1 VTHRLQL
8 YLLGAPQVIL
18 DGQPL
23 AALTS
28 AKAQALLFYLA
39 FTGHTHTR
47 AALASLLWGDV
58 SDASARTNL
67 RKALQALREHLA
79 PWLSTSRDQI
89 GFAADAAYW
98 TDVREFKSALHDA
111 RDGDVDRL
119 QHGLDLYRGDF
130 LHGFYVRNAPD
141 FETWWLSEEAELREQ
156 ALDGYG
162 KLADLFIERDEL
174 DRAIVAVRRSLVIE
188 PWREKAHRRLMTLL
202 AQNGQR
208 SAALAQYEICQAMLA
223 DELGVEP
230 GAETAELYRRILDGE
245 LVELV
250 SSHRSSPRRYH
261 RPAFLDSMAPTAVAA
276 QERLVG
282 RAGHLSR
289 LDAILAAACS
299 GHGQMAFVSGEA
311 GWGKTS
317 LLAEFVRRAQ
327 EDHPALIVV
336 SGICT
341 TATGAGD
348 PYLPFRAMLQMLIAH
363 VEQPWSTGAISQSHA
378 LRLWNFLP
386 RVVEALVAR
395 GRHLVGSFLP
405 GQTLLQQALAH
416 DAIDRKLLEQVQS
429 LTAQA
434 QRQGD
439 RGNQERIFEE
449 IGDVVQTLA
458 SQQPLLLVVDDLHWA
473 DASSV
478 NLLFH
483 LARCLRQSP
492 VLMVGAYRPEDLAL
506 ERDNGKHP
514 LIEPLNE
521 FQRMFGDVWVR
532 LDQIQ
537 PQEMRP
543 FVDALIDLEPNR
555 LDDGFR
561 SALATH
567 TGAHPL
573 FTVEMLRTMRE
584 RGDLLLDDAGQWIA
598 KSNLDWNTLPP
609 RVEGVI
615 ETRIHRLGTELR
627 GLLSV
632 ASVEGEIFTAQ
643 TIARAVNTDERNLVR
658 MLDRDADARH
668 RLIQEQGVRRVGDQR
683 LSTYRFRHNLFQRYL
698 YGQLS
703 ESEREFLHEDV
714 GRALEQ
720 LYGDYASEIA
730 VELAF
735 HFESAGIPEKAIYYL
750 HRAANQAIQLSA
762 HETAIAHLTRGLHLL
777 SHAPPSVD
785 RSRQELAL
793 CAVLGRAQRYAGQV
807 SSALE
812 TFQRVA
818 ALARELGAVEE
829 LAQAAIGFEET
840 RWRYHLPAAPAVVL
854 LQEALHA
861 LGEEESVL
869 KVRVQ
874 GGLVMALMA
883 CGTPADLETMA
894 RQAVASARRLNDPLA
909 LFDTLRIY
917 LFANR
922 QPEKIVERVAT
933 ADEMVRLAETTGNRN
948 RVGEALGSRIHEHME
963 QGDICA
969 LDEDLALH
977 AQVVDSLRQPFFQH
991 THVMFR
997 AARMLLSG
1005 DFAQAEQLA
1014 EQALVFGQR
1023 LETGNV
1029 AGIYGLQ
1036 MFTIRREQGR
1046 LREVAP
1052 LVKRFVEG
1060 TASSAT
1066 WRPGLAL
1073 IYSDLGMEQDARTE
1087 FEYLAADDFERL
1099 PWDALRPAT
1108 LAYLSEVCAFLGD
1121 ERRAATLYRLM
1132 KPYDGQNLVIGF
1144 AAACCGAV
1152 ARFLGIL
1159 AAVQADW
1166 SQAEMHFEDALT
1178 MNARMGAKPWLAH
1191 TQCHYAKALLFRGL
1205 QADIARCNVLLDE
1218 ALATAQALGM
1228 HALSSRIQTM
1238 KRAATDHT
1246 M

>member
-1 VTHRLQL
+1 MTHRLQL
-8 YLLGAPQVIL
+8 YLLGAPQVVL
-18 DGQPL
+18 DDQPL

-58 SDASARTNL
+58 SDTTARTNL
-67 RKALQALREHLA
+67 RKALQPLRQHLA
-79 PWLSTSRDQI
+79 PWLSTSREQI

-98 TDVREFKSALHDA
+98 LDVREFRSALHDA
-111 RDGDVDRL
+111 RNGDVNCL
-119 QHGLDLYRGDF
+119 QRGLDLYRGDF

-141 FETWWLSEEAELREQ
+141 FETWWLSEQAQLREQ
-156 ALDGYG
+156 TLDGYG
-162 KLADLFIERDEL
+162 KLADLYTERGEL
-174 DRAIVAVRRSLVIE
+174 DRAIATVRRSLAIE
-188 PWREKAHRRLMTLL
+188 PWREQAHRRLMTLL
-202 AQNGQR
+202 AQDGQR

-230 GAETAELYRRILDGE
+230 GAETTERYRRILDGE
-245 LVELV
+245 LVELA
-250 SSHRSSPRRYH
+250 SSPRSSSRTYR
-261 RPAFLDSMAPTAVAA
+261 RPAFLDAAAPPEVAV

-282 RAGHLSR
+282 RAEHLAR

-327 EDHPALIVV
+327 EDHPSLIVV

-348 PYLPFRAMLQMLIAH
+348 PYLPFRAMLQMLIAD
-363 VEQPWSTGAISQSHA
+363 VEQPWSAGAISQSHA
-378 LRLWNFLP
+378 LRLWDFLP
-386 RVVEALVAR
+386 HVIEVIAAR

-405 GQTLLQQALAH
+405 GQTLLQQASSHEAV
-416 DAIDRKLLEQVQS
+416 DRKLLVQVRS
-429 LTAQA
+429 LADQT

-439 RGNQERIFEE
+439 TGNQERIFEE
-449 IGDVVQTLA
+449 IGDILQLLA
-458 SQQPLLLVVDDLHWA
+458 SHQPLLLVVDDLHWA

-492 VLMVGAYRPEDLAL
+492 VLVVGAYRPEDLAL
-506 ERDNGKHP
+506 ERDGGKHP
-514 LIEPLNE
+514 LIDPMNE

-537 PQEMRP
+537 PQKMRP
-543 FVDALIDLEPNR
+543 FVDALLDLDPNR

-561 SALATH
+561 SALTSY

-573 FTVEMLRTMRE
+573 FTVETLRTMRE

-598 KSNLDWNTLPP
+598 MPSLDWNTLPP

-615 ETRIHRLGTELR
+615 ETRIQRLGAELR
-627 GLLSV
+627 SLLSL

-643 TIARAVNTDERNLVR
+643 TIARAVNADERVVVR
-658 MLDRDADARH
+658 MLDRDANARH
-668 RLIQEQGVRRVGDQR
+668 RLIQEQGVKRVGDRR
-683 LSTYRFRHNLFQRYL
+683 LSIYRFRHNLFQRYL

-714 GRALEQ
+714 GNALEH
-720 LYGDYASEIA
+720 LYGDRASEIA
-730 VELAF
+730 VDLAF
-735 HFESAGIPEKAIYYL
+735 HFESAGIPDKAIYYL
-750 HRAANQAIQLSA
+750 HRAASQAIQLSA
-762 HETAIAHLTRGLHLL
+762 NETAIAHLTRGLRLV
-777 SHAPPSVD
+777 SHVPSSLD
-785 RSRQELAL
+785 RSRQELEL
-793 CAVLGRAQRYAGQV
+793 CAMLGRAQRYAGQV
-807 SSALE
+807 TSALE
-812 TFQRVA
+812 TYQRAA
-818 ALARELGAVEE
+818 ALARELGAVKD

-854 LQEALHA
+854 LQEALQA

-883 CGTPADLETMA
+883 CGTPADLETVA
-894 RQAVASARRLNDPLA
+894 RQAVAGARRLHDPLA

-922 QPEKIVERVAT
+922 QPGRIAERVAT
-933 ADEMVRLAETTGNRN
+933 ADEMVRLAETTGNQN

-977 AQVVDSLRQPFFQH
+977 AQVVDNLRQPFFQH
-991 THVMFR
+991 THAMFR
-997 AARMLLSG
+997 AARMLLAG
-1005 DFAQAEQLA
+1005 DFVQAEQFA
-1014 EQALVFGQR
+1014 EQAMEFGQR
-1023 LETGNV
+1023 LPTENV

-1052 LVKRFVEG
+1052 LIKRFVAG
-1060 TASSAT
+1060 TPSSAT

-1073 IYSDLGMEQDARTE
+1073 IYSDLAMEPEARAE
-1087 FEYLAADDFERL
+1087 FEYLAADDFTDL

-1121 ERRAATLYRLM
+1121 AQRAATLYRLM
-1132 KPYDGQNLVIGF
+1132 KPYDGQNLVVGF

-1159 AAVQADW
+1159 AAVQSDW
-1166 SQAEMHFEDALT
+1166 SQAEMHFEDALAL
-1178 MNARMGAKPWLAH
+1178 NARMGATSWLAH
-1191 TQCHYAKALLFRGL
+1191 TQCQYADVLLIRGS
-1205 QADIARCNVLLDE
+1205 QADRARGRFLLDE
-1218 ALATAQALGM
+1218 ALATAQVLGM
-1228 HALSSRIQTM
+1228 HALSGRIQMISRT
-1238 KRAATDHT
+1238 AAG
-1246 M
+1246 